1 MCPQPTMSD
10 RLGDGGQ
17 RPTLQAF
24 RLSQLKS
31 SFAAISCLSQG
42 FYVFRIFR
50 KHFAWLGWFA
60 KVGAGE
66 VFDLQGFSNT
76 IINQAHNEITV
87 APPPMS
93 HWGGRIG
100 DAGIPSSNLK

>member
-1 MCPQPTMSD
+1 MSD